1 MIALNPKT
9 AIANQIAAGK
19 SVADMAKSMGV
30 STQTIY
36 RRIDAFGLQLPR
48 RLRYQHVPHGRDLM
62 RELEAGATIAQ
73 LSEKYDVVEVT
84 LRNRIKRAGYQYD
97 RARGWI
103 KRADLT
109 FRERAA
115 LTTPAHLPIPK
126 GER

>member
-9 AIANQIAAGK
+9 AIASQIAAGK

-48 RLRYQHVPHGRDLM
+48 RLKYQHVPHGRDLM

-73 LSEKYDVVEVT
+73 LSAAAGAWGVPRQTLFAVVNGD
-84 LRNRIKRAGYQYD
+84 RPCPPRI
-97 RARGWI
+97 
-103 KRADLT
+103 L
-109 FRERAA
+109 AA
-115 LTTPAHLPIPK
+115 LGLEKVPSGRRLYR
-126 GER
+126 EL